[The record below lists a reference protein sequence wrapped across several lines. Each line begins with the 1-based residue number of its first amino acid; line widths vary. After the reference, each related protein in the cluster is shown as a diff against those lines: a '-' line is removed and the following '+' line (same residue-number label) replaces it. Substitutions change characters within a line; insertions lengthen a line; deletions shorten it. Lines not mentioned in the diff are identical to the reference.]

1 MIRKL
6 IAEVLGTFVLV
17 FGGCGSAVFAA
28 AFPGVG
34 IGLLG
39 VSLAFGLTVT
49 AMAYLFGSLSGAHL
63 NPAVTLG
70 FWAAGRMPAAEVPGY
85 VAAQFV
91 GAVAG
96 AGVLLLIAAGAAGG
110 HDVGTLGLG
119 QTAYDPAQW
128 NVLSVVAVEA
138 IATLAFIA
146 VILAVTAPG
155 RNLSHGGLIIG
166 LTLAI
171 LHLMFVP
178 VSGNSLNPARS
189 LGPALFTGG
198 AALAQLWLYLIVPSA
213 AGLLAGWLTR
223 RFGPAA

>member
-1 MIRKL
+1 MRKY
-6 IAEVLGTFVLV
+6 IAEAIGTFALVFFGCSSIV
-17 FGGCGSAVFAA
+17 FGGYAA
-28 AFPGVG
+28 DFPLG
-34 IGLLG
+34 ILPIG
-39 VSLAFGLTVT
+39 LAFGLTVT
-49 AMAYLFGSLSGAHL
+49 AMAYLFGSVSGAHL

-85 VAAQFV
+85 VAAQLV

-96 AGVLLLIAAGAAGG
+96 AGVLLLVAAGAAGG
-110 HDVGTLGLG
+110 HDAGTLGLG

-128 NVLSVVAVEA
+128 NLLSVVAVEA
-138 IATLAFIA
+138 IATLAFVA

-198 AALAQLWLYLIVPSA
+198 TALGQLWLYLIVPSA
-213 AGLLAGWLTR
+213 GGLLAGWLTR